1 MNWSPVRCVAGT
13 FLSVWL
19 SAACVMAPTAPSA
32 GSGDASA
39 ASQPARQGPT
49 LRMPAGP
56 LSSYLRVQP
65 QQTGLVNAADD
76 GRNTLI
82 AFDRPVPAGSSVW
95 DQDGRLLLHVQ
106 AGAVLAV
113 AGVHRGLL
121 IRIGTGNSY
130 LAPNPRALAA
140 ERPAFDDDPDAQDAL
155 SRLEGE
161 ASQMQAFRRAMSR
174 VDAGRPPAAADPLA
188 ASAFAS
194 ASASMPASSDAVS
207 PAGTFPPEPL
217 SPVTPLS
224 PVASLPQGSPQP
236 SSVSPSPYA
245 LPLPHG
251 SAPASAFPLPDR
263 MPPSHGS
270 LPPHGSP
277 PSQGPMSSLGRPSS
291 YGSPAS
297 FAASPAL
304 LPPPAAD
311 DPTYRRLPGGG
322 ALIRVFFASGGRTIV
337 RPDDGLMRL
346 EAEARAADLI
356 RITGHTDSTGGAV
369 TNSALSLARAE
380 AIRSLLMQRGVPA
393 ERILVSGIAGA
404 RHLADNDSERGR
416 ALNRRVEVQFI
427 RRAVR

>member
-1 MNWSPVRCVAGT
+1 MNWGPVRCLAGA
-13 FLSVWL
+13 FFSVWL
-19 SAACVMAPTAPSA
+19 SAACVMAPMAPSA

-39 ASQPARQGPT
+39 AAQPARQGPT

-82 AFDRPVPAGSSVW
+82 AFDRPVPAGSNVW
-95 DQDGRLLLHVQ
+95 DQDGRPLLHVQ
-106 AGAVLAV
+106 TGAVLAV

-130 LAPNPRALAA
+130 LAPNPRAVAA
-140 ERPAFDDDPDAQDAL
+140 ERPAFYDDLDAQDAL

-174 VDAGRPPAAADPLA
+174 VDVRRPPAAADPLA
-188 ASAFAS
+188 AVGTAASAFAS
-194 ASASMPASSDAVS
+194 ASASIPASSDMPS
-207 PAGTFPPEPL
+207 PAGAVPP
-217 SPVTPLS
+217 
-224 PVASLPQGSPQP
+224 PVASLSP
-236 SSVSPSPYA
+236 
-245 LPLPHG
+245 G
-251 SAPASAFPLPDR
+251 APMS
-263 MPPSHGS
+263 PSHGS
-270 LPPHGSP
+270 PPPHGP
-277 PSQGPMSSLGRPSS
+277 TSSLGPASA

-297 FAASPAL
+297 FAVSSTPSS
-304 LPPPAAD
+304 PAAD
-311 DPTYRRLPGGG
+311 DPTYQRLPGGG

-356 RITGHTDSTGGAV
+356 RITGHTDSTGGVV

-416 ALNRRVEVQFI
+416 ALNRRVEIQLI
-427 RRAVR
+427 RRAAR